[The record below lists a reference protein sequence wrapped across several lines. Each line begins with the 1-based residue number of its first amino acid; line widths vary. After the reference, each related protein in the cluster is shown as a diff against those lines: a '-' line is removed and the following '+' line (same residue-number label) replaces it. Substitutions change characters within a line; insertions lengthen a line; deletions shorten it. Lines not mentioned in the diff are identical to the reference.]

1 MVTVSL
7 TDGRKHSAGRALI
20 EKGFS
25 GSREASEGLQEEKP
39 GSCSAVASH

>member
-1 MVTVSL
+1 MVSL

-25 GSREASEGLQEEKP
+25 GSREASEDLQEGTLAP
-39 GSCSAVASH
+39 AVL